1 MLTDI
6 VIRHKEFKAV
16 FSHAII
22 VKRGDYDAINE
33 RINLPLRTKNVH
45 SS

>member
-6 VIRHKEFKAV
+6 VVRHKEFKTV

-22 VKRGDYDAINE
+22 KKRGDYDAINE
-33 RINLPLRTKNVH
+33 RINLPLRAKDVY